1 MTVAILAIYKISNM
15 FQMQLK
21 LSSLVFCGIF
31 ALIINFLSITVSPFL
46 DQFRFVVLGVM
57 ILISALITTG
67 YNKYMIHRRAQA
79 EAQNTDEATLT
90 SVITNYYNDYMS
102 RRKRAIEQ
110 KRQEAEAMAAA
121 KAEATASIEEAALE
135 INEEPVAMPSS
146 EPIPELL
153 YEPIAED
160 EPAEV
165 LEPEPLTSD
174 IMMEAEP
181 VSMAETERESSMEP
195 EFEPE
200 ADEAEPE
207 AEPESR
213 PETAAEYEEVL
224 QPEEA
229 LEAEEPAELTATAAE
244 PAESAPEAE
253 EISEEAPEPE
263 AETVS
268 EDAPEPEAEAVS
280 EETPA
285 PEAEAVS
292 EETPE
297 PEAEAVSEEAPE
309 PVDEAVSEE
318 VPEPE
323 PETISE
329 EAPEPVADEKTE
341 EPIAESDE
349 ASAEPDAADETAV
362 QDEIMDKLVGFTN
375 LDDML
380 DFAFELKGTN
390 DWTKALATYEYALK
404 EYADDAYAPM
414 LVIEMCNIH
423 KDSGQYQK
431 AIDCFKE
438 ALTLP
443 AVAESPDMMA
453 EFEDSIAYLEATYS
467 VLQENNQGEIPFYD
481 IPQEYMS
488 KIESIYNNRKSR

>member
-121 KAEATASIEEAALE
+121 KVEATASIEEAALE

-153 YEPIAED
+153 YEPIVED

-181 VSMAETERESSMEP
+181 VSMAETEQESSMEP

-280 EETPA
+280 EETP
-285 PEAEAVS
+285 
-292 EETPE
+292 E
-297 PEAEAVSEEAPE
+297 PEAEAVSKEAPE
-309 PVDEAVSEE
+309 PEDEAVSEE

-329 EAPEPVADEKTE
+329 EAPEPGADEETE
-341 EPIAESDE
+341 EPIAGPEEEPPAEDE

>member
-1 MTVAILAIYKISNM
+1 MTVAILVIYKISNM

-121 KAEATASIEEAALE
+121 KVEATASIEEAALE

-153 YEPIAED
+153 YEPIVDD
-160 EPAEV
+160 EPAEM

-174 IMMEAEP
+174 IIMEAEAEQE
-181 VSMAETERESSMEP
+181 VSVEP
-195 EFEPE
+195 ELEPEPE
-200 ADEAEPE
+200 ADEAEPDE
-207 AEPESR
+207 EPEFR
-213 PETAAEYEEVL
+213 PETAAEFEEVL
-224 QPEEA
+224 QPEAA
-229 LEAEEPAELTATAAE
+229 LEAEEPAELPATAAE

-253 EISEEAPEPE
+253 EISEEAPEIE
-263 AETVS
+263 AEAVS
-268 EDAPEPEAEAVS
+268 EEAPEPEAEAVS
-280 EETPA
+280 EEL
-285 PEAEAVS
+285 PEAEAD
-292 EETPE
+292 EE
-297 PEAEAVSEEAPE
+297 
-309 PVDEAVSEE
+309 
-318 VPEPE
+318 
-323 PETISE
+323 
-329 EAPEPVADEKTE
+329 TE
-341 EPIAESDE
+341 EPIAGPEEEPPAEDE

-362 QDEIMDKLVGFTN
+362 QDGIMDKLVGFTN

-431 AIDCFKE
+431 AIDCFKK